1 MKQREIL
8 KKLLAVFLALVT
20 VLAIP
25 LSATAINYEGNDG
38 PSSGGTSSTTDG
50 SYVLSYTDVQK
61 LIVGYRFTGI
71 KASGKAASTK
81 GSFDVFMT
89 NSQFVTYV
97 GGKNA
102 AKTKIERTDDDGIE
116 MMMGRYSKKDYAD
129 AAANNTSLIDISSK
143 AKDSNR
149 YAFEW
154 NLNFTS
160 TLPRTNDELGDWQ
173 DIDSN
178 LNVIAKKVGYSSL
191 SGMSPG
197 DKIIAEP
204 IYWIAG
210 LMGEEV
216 FLTPSE
222 LAAFGKDKLG
232 GTSTGWPSNA
242 SGNGAG
248 TFGFIRRYANQN
260 FPNSF
265 FTPDGMGLWEGATS
279 LSSPTNF
286 NNILIRGYGVVIMY
300 TDEQVLPDLYTE
312 SIKFYT
318 GDGAECNPQA
328 LPLNKTIYVFA
339 TYGASLKGS
348 TNANI
353 FGLDKRADYT
363 GATPAVTSMKVNT
376 AASPSSLFHYQKYDN
391 VTWNNYSSTT
401 SNTRRKFPMANGS
414 TYEVCLGTIS
424 SSFATSGYY
433 HAAIFLQDKTTAT
446 GLETNTTNNRKSIF
460 YQFKSGTLSRDVEI
474 KSIIFK
480 DENGNTYTSSTR
492 SKIPFGSTVKVY
504 HQYICNSKIGSS
516 SVSEPYCL
524 FLTGNNPSPQSMTKV
539 YIDGELYH
547 ETDYLTS
554 TVYVGSFEADS
565 FKTVTRYGAIY
576 LKGDY
581 NYSASMETN
590 KNNNK
595 TYTTWAAKCD
605 IEISK
610 ITLKNASGT
619 VLGTYTRGGS
629 NTVPTLPA
637 NTTIY
642 VYYTYKNN
650 SAKELV
656 VNGHKSSAAT
666 TSNIASN
673 ATAITVPA
681 NGSTTIYSHS
691 FNSGTTDGTVSGSV
705 YVNKPT
711 YGLTSISSSAN
722 YTGCETKSN
731 NNTLSMAYNVQDLI
745 DLEIVKI
752 QYVYRDDSNVKHTLT
767 VNRGTTTP
775 VEIPYG
781 VTVTV
786 WYTFKNN
793 SDKSIKID
801 GYYAYNRTG
810 TPGSLMSSTTNAD
823 YNANGVTVA
832 AGDTLLV
839 TSGTFRATTLGEAYY
854 YGAVFKDGKTD
865 AIGEKDTTNN
875 TMTAKYRVV
884 GYDVAITDIYFK
896 DAAGTEF
903 SKGSDS
909 AEMDYG
915 KNYKIYYTIK
925 NNSTSPIYVN
935 VYNDIEPGNGIGVC
949 VTPTAQATTGI
960 RLEVG
965 QSRDVYVGDWD
976 AADQMIGVN
985 PVGASVF
992 LGTNTSATNFTY
1004 DGKTGTEVNTTNNVR
1019 EEDVTLKFDVAIT
1032 DIYFTTTDGT
1042 ELKADSSGVITVPA
1056 NVELIRYYVLK
1067 NNTNAPIDVNV
1078 YYEDTAIKHGPGNW
1092 VITLAAGEEKA
1103 VATGRLGYTISST
1116 AESVTSTIVG
1126 RVYRAGQ
1133 GIETDLYELTF
1144 DNNVYKVDVKAVKV
1158 PYLTAIA
1165 PNASYRVGTEVITSF
1180 YLHNPTSYAY
1190 TGVTTG
1196 KSLQVTFTVKDL
1208 DGTVLYTTTQNAIA
1222 PAKCEGTS
1230 YPSTYVSGKKGGA
1243 QLVFFKWTLP
1253 ENYEKS
1259 MVVINAELNVP
1270 RLGLRTSNLINNRSV
1285 CSNEVMNTP
1294 DTQYEAKP
1302 PANWNTLVNASAPF
1316 SSGNNSRSWYV
1327 YTYTGGRFVRNYY
1340 YYSASAK
1347 YVYMN
1352 PISATTEYNGS
1363 YFLMRA
1369 GYGVKLTAYGID
1381 VSKNATASM
1390 YTDMQ
1395 YAYATWQEFGYST
1408 KEGKITTL
1416 EKVGSQ
1422 WQLPEYMDYTNA
1434 DGTGKRIH
1442 FTPIWYPNRDYSAY
1456 VCFSD
1461 IWTPMGMITAA
1472 RESNEIQIRDDMY
1485 EDWYIG
1491 HG

>member
-1 MKQREIL
+1 
-8 KKLLAVFLALVT
+8 
-20 VLAIP
+20 
-25 LSATAINYEGNDG
+25 
-38 PSSGGTSSTTDG
+38 
-50 SYVLSYTDVQK
+50 
-61 LIVGYRFTGI
+61 
-71 KASGKAASTK
+71 
-81 GSFDVFMT
+81 
-89 NSQFVTYV
+89 
-97 GGKNA
+97 
-102 AKTKIERTDDDGIE
+102 
-116 MMMGRYSKKDYAD
+116 
-129 AAANNTSLIDISSK
+129 
-143 AKDSNR
+143 
-149 YAFEW
+149 
-154 NLNFTS
+154 
-160 TLPRTNDELGDWQ
+160 
-173 DIDSN
+173 
-178 LNVIAKKVGYSSL
+178 
-191 SGMSPG
+191 
-197 DKIIAEP
+197 
-204 IYWIAG
+204 
-210 LMGEEV
+210 
-216 FLTPSE
+216 
-222 LAAFGKDKLG
+222 
-232 GTSTGWPSNA
+232 
-242 SGNGAG
+242 
-248 TFGFIRRYANQN
+248 
-260 FPNSF
+260 
-265 FTPDGMGLWEGATS
+265 
-279 LSSPTNF
+279 
-286 NNILIRGYGVVIMY
+286 
-300 TDEQVLPDLYTE
+300 
-312 SIKFYT
+312 
-318 GDGAECNPQA
+318 
-328 LPLNKTIYVFA
+328 
-339 TYGASLKGS
+339 
-348 TNANI
+348 
-353 FGLDKRADYT
+353 
-363 GATPAVTSMKVNT
+363 MKVNT
-376 AASPSSLFHYQKYDN
+376 AASPTSLFHYQKYDS
-391 VTWNNYSSTT
+391 VTWKNYLSTT
-401 SNTRRKFPMANGS
+401 SSTRRKFLMTNGS
-414 TYEVCLGTIS
+414 VHEVCLGTIS
-424 SSFATSGYY
+424 SAFATNGYY
-433 HAAIFLQDKTTAT
+433 HAAIYLQDRTTAKD
-446 GLETNTTNNRKSIF
+446 LETNTTNNRKSIF
-460 YQFKSGTLSRDVEI
+460 YEFKSGTLSRDVEI
-474 KSIIFK
+474 EDIIFK

-492 SKIPFGSTVKVY
+492 SKIPFGSKVKVY
-504 HQYICNSKIGSS
+504 HQYVCNSKIGSS
-516 SVSEPYCL
+516 SVNEPYCL
-524 FLTGNNPSPQSMTKV
+524 FLTGNNSSPQNMTKV
-539 YIDGELYH
+539 YIDGKLYH

-590 KNNNK
+590 QDNNK

-691 FNSGTTDGTVSGSV
+691 FSSGTTDGTVSGSV

-731 NNTLSMAYNVQDLI
+731 NNTLSMTYNVQDLI

-839 TSGTFRATTLGEAYY
+839 TSGTFRATTLGTAYY
-854 YGAVFKDGKTD
+854 YGAVFRDGKTD
-865 AIGEKDTTNN
+865 PTGEEDTANN
-875 TMTAKYRVV
+875 TMTAKYKVV

-949 VTPTAQATTGI
+949 VTPAAQATTGI

-1032 DIYFTTTDGT
+1032 NIYFTTTDGGIQM
-1042 ELKADSSGVITVPA
+1042 KPDANGVIAVPA
-1056 NVELIRYYVLK
+1056 NVELICYYVLK
-1067 NNTNAPIDVNV
+1067 NNTAAAVDVNI
-1078 YYEDTAIKHGPGNW
+1078 YYEANGVVNSISEGPKIK
-1092 VITLAAGEEKA
+1092 VITLAAGEEKTV
-1103 VATGRLGYTISST
+1103 VAGRMGFTVSSSSST
-1116 AESVTSTIVG
+1116 TTKVIKG
-1126 RVYRAGQ
+1126 HVYRDGQ
-1133 GIETDLYELTF
+1133 EIKGDSYEKTF
-1144 DNNVYKVDVKAVKV
+1144 DNNIYEVTLNIYKT
-1158 PYLTAIA
+1158 PYLTAID
-1165 PNASYRVGTEVITSF
+1165 PHASYRVGTDVITSF
-1180 YLHNPTSYAY
+1180 YLHNPTTTHY
-1190 TGVTTG
+1190 TGITANNALRV
-1196 KSLQVTFTVKDL
+1196 KFTVKSLSGD
-1208 DGTVLYTTTQNAIA
+1208 VLYTFTQNAIV
-1222 PAKCEGTS
+1222 PALCEGTTH
-1230 YPSTYVSGKKGGA
+1230 PATYKHDSPGGA
-1243 QLVFFKWTLP
+1243 QLVFFKWSMP
-1253 ENYEKS
+1253 EEYTQS
-1259 MVVINAELNVP
+1259 MVVVEAELSLPNGLVTT
-1270 RLGLRTSNLINNRSV
+1270 RLANNRRV

-1294 DTQYEAKP
+1294 DTQYEANP
-1302 PANWNTLVNASAPF
+1302 PANWQTLVNANAPF
-1316 SSGNNSRSWYV
+1316 GNTASRSWFV
-1327 YTYTGGRFVRNYY
+1327 YTYSGGRFIRK
-1340 YYSASAK
+1340 SHH
-1347 YVYMN
+1347 YVLSVKNAFIN
-1352 PISATTEYNGS
+1352 PMSATTQYDGS
-1363 YFLMRA
+1363 HYYMRS
-1369 GYGVKLTAYGID
+1369 GYGVKLTSTGYQI
-1381 VSKNATASM
+1381 VSKNATSDM
-1390 YTDMQ
+1390 YTDVQ

-1422 WQLPEYMDYTNA
+1422 WQLPEYLDYANA

-1442 FTPIWYPNRDYSAY
+1442 FTPIWYPNHDYSAY
-1456 VCFSD
+1456 VCFGD
-1461 IWTPMGMITAA
+1461 VWTPMGMLTVA
-1472 RESNEIQIRDDMY
+1472 RETNEIQIREDMY